1 MFGFSIAKLIFTVV
15 IIAAVWYGFKWLD
28 RLGKQRRGEL
38 DASRRS
44 GGAGGAGAP
53 PTAPPAESAQEM
65 VKCRVCG
72 IFVAAIGTGD
82 CGRGDCPYRG

>member
-1 MFGFSIAKLIFTVV
+1 MFGFSITKLIFTVV

-28 RLGKQRRGEL
+28 RLGKERRGEL

-44 GGAGGAGAP
+44 GGGGGEG
-53 PTAPPAESAQEM
+53 APPAESAQEM

-72 IFVAAIGTGD
+72 IFVAASGTGD